1 MTCSPKL
8 ILLVALFVAV
18 ATAAPSVKD
27 DSAKE
32 LKQKLP
38 VTEDEVVIVQRRTPN
53 YGRSR
58 GHATPCNSTKTN
70 NSFPAAHIIGF
81 SELWSTQDPSNEAY
95 RNTHWRCDRE
105 SAFVDGGMIF
115 RQDNKKLYVP
125 ECGYYYVSSQV
136 QFGQYTAGK
145 PSIYAQ
151 HQLFVETNCPHG
163 SREIRTNAYATTD
176 TTEWVAT
183 TFTGRLFKICAG
195 GTIYVKIPTGSNRA
209 CCPYGKRDGTFFSA
223 HLVRALNCNQ

>member
-1 MTCSPKL
+1 MHVLHFMMEDTL
-8 ILLVALFVAV
+8 
-18 ATAAPSVKD
+18 
-27 DSAKE
+27 
-32 LKQKLP
+32 QLP
-38 VTEDEVVIVQRRTPN
+38 N
-53 YGRSR
+53 
-58 GHATPCNSTKTN
+58 NSYMQ
-70 NSFPAAHIIGF
+70 SFPAAHITGF
-81 SELWSTQDPSNEAY
+81 SELWSTQDPSSKSIHRIVLGMQLYNVMMLITELQYALILCNTFADEAY
-95 RNTHWRCDRE
+95 RNTHWRCDQE

-136 QFGQYTAGK
+136 QFGQYTPGK

-151 HQLFVETNCPHG
+151 HQLFVETNCPNG

-176 TTEWVAT
+176 KTEWVAT
-183 TFTGRLFKICAG
+183 TFTGRLFKLCAG

-223 HLVRALNCNQ
+223 HLVRALNCDQ